1 MSAGLYKKI
10 IFVMGVSGSG
20 KSTVGQLVANKL
32 SMPFIDADDHHLPS
46 SIEKMAQGI
55 PLSDS
60 DRMPWL
66 TAINKLAIEHLG
78 SGSGVVIAC
87 SALKKKYRDQLNQSV
102 EANVNWVYLKGDYDL
117 IFERMKTRSDH
128 FMGASMLK
136 SQFEILQEP
145 EHAITVDI
153 AASLS
158 NVVDSAVAALTNHN

>member
-1 MSAGLYKKI
+1 
-10 IFVMGVSGSG
+10 MGVSGSG
-20 KSTVGQLVANKL
+20 KSTVGQLVADKL

-55 PLSDS
+55 PLSDK

-66 TAINKLAIEHLG
+66 TAINNLAIEHLDLS
-78 SGSGVVIAC
+78 SGAVIAC
-87 SALKKKYRDQLNQSV
+87 SALKKKYRTQLNQSI
-102 EANVNWVYLKGDYDL
+102 ETNVNWIYLKGDYDL

-145 EHAITVDI
+145 KDAITVDI
-153 AASLS
+153 AGSLS
-158 NVVDSAVAALTNHN
+158 NVVGNTVAALSEHN